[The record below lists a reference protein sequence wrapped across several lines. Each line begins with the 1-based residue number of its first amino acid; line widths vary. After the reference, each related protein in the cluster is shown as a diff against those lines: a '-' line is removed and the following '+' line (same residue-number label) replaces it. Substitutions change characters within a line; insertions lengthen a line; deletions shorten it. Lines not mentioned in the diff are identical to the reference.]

1 MADNEVEQT
10 AGNEVEVKIEPKGTL
25 LDKSGAPLIEY
36 DRDARTLGMVCH
48 LSALIGLLGLP
59 FLNIV
64 GPLVV
69 WLWKKDHYAFVEDQ
83 GKESLNFQI
92 SMTLYGIVAGIL
104 TLILI
109 GWVMLG
115 IIWVVNLV
123 LVVIAASKANKGE
136 AYRYP
141 FNLRLI
147 R

>member
-1 MADNEVEQT
+1 MAD
-10 AGNEVEVKIEPKGTL
+10 NEVEVKIEPKGTL

-36 DRDARTLGMVCH
+36 DKDARTLGMVCH
-48 LSALIGLLGLP
+48 LSALIGLLGVPL
-59 FLNIV
+59 LNIV

-69 WLWKKDHYAFVEDQ
+69 WHWKKDQYAFVEDQ

-109 GWVMLG
+109 GWVLLG
-115 IIWVVNLV
+115 IIWIVNLV
-123 LVVIAASKANKGE
+123 LVIIAASKANKGE

-141 FNLRLI
+141 LNLRLI

>member
-1 MADNEVEQT
+1 MAD
-10 AGNEVEVKIEPKGTL
+10 NEVEVKIEPKSTL
-25 LDKSGAPLIEY
+25 LDKTGAPLVEY
-36 DRDARTLGMVCH
+36 DKNVRTLGMVCH

-59 FLNIV
+59 LLNIV

-69 WLWKKDHYAFVEDQ
+69 WVWKKDQYAFVDDQ

-109 GWVMLG
+109 GWVLLALL
-115 IIWVVNLV
+115 WVASLI
-123 LVVIAASKANKGE
+123 LVVIAASKANQGE

>member
-1 MADNEVEQT
+1 MAD
-10 AGNEVEVKIEPKGTL
+10 NEVEVKIEPKSTL
-25 LDKSGAPLIEY
+25 LDQAGSPLIEY
-36 DRDARTLGMVCH
+36 DKDARTLGMVCH
-48 LSALIGLLGLP
+48 LAALIGLLGLP
-59 FLNIV
+59 LLNIL
-64 GPLVV
+64 GPLAV
-69 WLWKKDHYAFVEDQ
+69 WLWKKDKYVFVDDQ

-109 GWVMLG
+109 GWVLLG
-115 IIWVVNLV
+115 IIWIVNLV

>member
-1 MADNEVEQT
+1 MAD
-10 AGNEVEVKIEPKGTL
+10 NEVEVKIEPKSTL
-25 LDKSGAPLIEY
+25 LDKTGAPLIEY
-36 DRDARTLGMVCH
+36 DKNVRTLGMVCH
-48 LSALIGLLGLP
+48 LSALVGLLGLP
-59 FLNIV
+59 LLNIIA
-64 GPLVV
+64 PLAV
-69 WLWKKDHYAFVEDQ
+69 WLWKKDQYAFVDDQ

-109 GWVMLG
+109 GWVLLALL
-115 IIWVVNLV
+115 WVASLI
-123 LVVIAASKANKGE
+123 LVVIAASKANQGE

>member
-1 MADNEVEQT
+1 MAD
-10 AGNEVEVKIEPKGTL
+10 NEVEVKIEPKSTL
-25 LDKSGAPLIEY
+25 LDKTGAPLIEY
-36 DRDARTLGMVCH
+36 DKNVRTLGMVCH
-48 LSALIGLLGLP
+48 LSALVGLLGLP
-59 FLNIV
+59 LLNIIA
-64 GPLVV
+64 PLAV
-69 WLWKKDHYAFVEDQ
+69 WLWKKDQYAFVDDQ

-109 GWVMLG
+109 GWVLLALL
-115 IIWVVNLV
+115 WVASLV
-123 LVVIAASKANKGE
+123 LVVIAASKANQGE

>member
-1 MADNEVEQT
+1 
-10 AGNEVEVKIEPKGTL
+10 
-25 LDKSGAPLIEY
+25 
-36 DRDARTLGMVCH
+36 GMVCH

-109 GWVMLG
+109 GWVLLG
-115 IIWVVNLV
+115 IIWIVNLV
-123 LVVIAASKANKGE
+123 LVIIAASNANKGE

>member
-1 MADNEVEQT
+1 MAD
-10 AGNEVEVKIEPKGTL
+10 NEVEVKIEPKSTL
-25 LDKSGAPLIEY
+25 LDQTGAPLIEY
-36 DRDARTLGMVCH
+36 DKDARTIGMVCH
-48 LSALIGLLGLP
+48 LAALIGLLGLP
-59 FLNIV
+59 FLNIL
-64 GPLVV
+64 GPLGV
-69 WLWKKDHYAFVEDQ
+69 WLWKKDQYVFVDDQ

-109 GWVMLG
+109 GWVLLG
-115 IIWVVNLV
+115 IIWIVNLA

-141 FNLRLI
+141 LNLRLI

>member
-1 MADNEVEQT
+1 MAD
-10 AGNEVEVKIEPKGTL
+10 NEVEVKIEPKSTL
-25 LDKSGAPLIEY
+25 LDQEGKPLIEY
-36 DRDARTLGMVCH
+36 DKDARTLGMVCH
-48 LSALIGLLGLP
+48 LAALIGLIGLP

-64 GPLVV
+64 GPLAV
-69 WLWKKDHYAFVEDQ
+69 WLWRKDKYVFVDDQ

-92 SMTLYGIVAGIL
+92 TMTLLGIIAGIL

-109 GWVMLG
+109 GWILLG
-115 IIWVVNLV
+115 IIWIVNLV
-123 LVVIAASKANKGE
+123 LVIIAASKANKGE